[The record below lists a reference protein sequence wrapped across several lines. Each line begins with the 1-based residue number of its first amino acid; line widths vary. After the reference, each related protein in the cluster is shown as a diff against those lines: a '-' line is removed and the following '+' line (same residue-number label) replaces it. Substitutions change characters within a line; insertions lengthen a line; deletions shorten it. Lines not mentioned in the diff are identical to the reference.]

1 LLRRRRTRL
10 GGEPVSPAM
19 SLGTGGWSGAAL
31 LQALGPPH
39 GDDIWNC
46 PGAANRVI
54 PSFRSDIERERT
66 DPGNAQA

>member
-1 LLRRRRTRL
+1 
-10 GGEPVSPAM
+10 M